1 MGKPVR
7 LQTMSDQPTHY
18 LDYAGSTTPG
28 LTEYVLLGCAI
39 IFMSF
44 ILWKWDAI
52 KRWDERE

>member
-1 MGKPVR
+1 
-7 LQTMSDQPTHY
+7 MSEQPTNY

-28 LTEYVLLGCAI
+28 LTEYVLLGCVI